1 MYGESV
7 VKIIIW
13 RGEKR
18 KKYNGAENKK
28 EGGGGGQVHLIK
40 LHNLKYN
47 AHDKN
52 FKMILA
58 IGCIDMS

>member
-1 MYGESV
+1 MYKSAG
-7 VKIIIW
+7 
-13 RGEKR
+13 
-18 KKYNGAENKK
+18 NKK
-28 EGGGGGQVHLIK
+28 EGGGQVHLIK